1 MRIKRLL
8 HLIPFALVVLIFISV
23 CLITA
28 GGGRISI
35 FGYTPMIVL
44 TPSMQ
49 DEIPEDSFILT
60 KKVPTDTID
69 VGDNI
74 TVKKGAK
81 STVTH
86 KVVKIVYENGVR
98 NFITKG
104 TMNNAEDKPAPET
117 DVVGLVTFQ
126 NLTLGKAI
134 VFCQKNILY
143 ILIGIVA
150 IIGGVSLIKYF
161 IKKGRV

>member
-1 MRIKRLL
+1 
-8 HLIPFALVVLIFISV
+8 
-23 CLITA
+23 
-28 GGGRISI
+28 
-35 FGYTPMIVL
+35 MIVL
-44 TPSMQ
+44 TPSMH

-60 KKVPTDTID
+60 KKVPADTID

-86 KVVKIVYENGVR
+86 KVVKIIHEGEKR
-98 NFITKG
+98 SFITKG
-104 TMNNAEDKPAPET
+104 TMNNAEDKAAPET
-117 DVVGLVTFQ
+117 DVVGTVVFQ

-134 VFCQKNILY
+134 VFCQRNILY
-143 ILIGIVA
+143 ILIGIAV
-150 IIGGVSLIKYF
+150 IISGVSLIKHL